1 MTRWIGARTVPVAA
15 LLLAG
20 CAHPEN
26 FRWRD
31 GADPGFGSPPP
42 SPPNSEF
49 EWDVPSVAVYSYATP
64 ATPPPG
70 LAIRDLSDRGQAAF
84 VQAMTSAG
92 AQPDTIREI
101 LARPLS
107 GNPARVEGAASV
119 EGSYNR
125 TLVATVTEGWSAGP
139 ADRLVRTWVDI
150 QPLNFL
156 FDGYTIVAT
165 DNQVLNIEQI
175 TNATTGSL
183 QANLGRTSSDTS
195 VATTTGTPTTNVL
208 TDVLGTSAGASANL
222 SQTRTTTAAIN
233 QQYTKLS
240 ADITARELRIYRESE
255 RNLDVAG
262 NTLIALTA
270 RLDVRTWEHD
280 PGLRRLVDRSLRVT
294 KLALTKADGSP
305 FPPAELQ
312 IEVAFQESP
321 PPCPLLADVYL
332 LYEMRR
338 VTDNARSYVEGEQ
351 EARYERNRYDR
362 RRVEIVPADVVRRP
376 SWRIYGAAVAGGPPP
391 RVVML
396 RDALGRTQ
404 PLDFLSYQ
412 QARNF
417 AEWMNRH
424 RAQLQ
429 GPSLRIGA
437 AGLELYSGDP
447 QVSLPSGPFTAAILA
462 PPRDLPEQCRRM
474 ETVRMQSP

>member
-1 MTRWIGARTVPVAA
+1 MTRRIGPRALPLAA

-26 FRWRD
+26 FRWRE
-31 GADPGFGSPPP
+31 GADPGLGAPPP
-42 SPPNSEF
+42 APPNSEF
-49 EWDVPSVAVYSYATP
+49 EWNVPSVAVYSYATP
-64 ATPPPG
+64 PAPTPG

-84 VQAMTSAG
+84 VEAMTRAG

-107 GNPARVEGAASV
+107 GNPVRVEGAASI

-183 QANLGRTSSDTS
+183 QAQLGRTTSDTS

-222 SQTRTTTAAIN
+222 SHTRTTSAAIN
-233 QQYTKLS
+233 QQYTRLS
-240 ADITARELRIYRESE
+240 ADITPRELRIYRESE

-270 RLDVRTWEHD
+270 RLDVRRWEHD
-280 PGLRRLVDRSLRVT
+280 PSLRSMIDRSQRVT
-294 KLALTKADGSP
+294 KLSLIKEDGSP
-305 FPPAELQ
+305 FAPADVK
-312 IEVAFQESP
+312 IEVAYQESP

-332 LYEMRR
+332 LYELRR

-351 EARYERNRYDR
+351 EARYDRNRYDR

-376 SWRIYGAAVAGGPPP
+376 SWRIYGADAPGGPPP
-391 RVVML
+391 PVVRL

-404 PLDFLSYQ
+404 PLDFTSYQ

-424 RAQLQ
+424 RAQIQ
-429 GPSLRIGA
+429 GPGLRIGG

-447 QVSLPSGPFTAAILA
+447 QVAFPAGPFTAAIV
-462 PPRDLPEQCRRM
+462 PPPEDLGDRCRRM
-474 ETVRMQSP
+474 ETVRTQSP